1 MSSSDSSSEYIRRKR
16 HKDKKDRRDNRK
28 HSKGKKDHKEK
39 RRRDYSSSSS
49 SASKS
54 SGRRKRSS
62 DRNKKYKDEIEE
74 LKDKE
79 IEKQKKME
87 NKKKSEIEINQRKT
101 KEEKKEVKEVLTEAE
116 KLHYNGHVP
125 FVNDMA
131 PFNQV
136 GITGADQALIER
148 LKVEGFQGVGGG
160 KGGSLPLHAKQELL
174 NKGEE
179 NVVATKKTVNR
190 RSIKRAAKPT

>member
-1 MSSSDSSSEYIRRKR
+1 
-16 HKDKKDRRDNRK
+16 
-28 HSKGKKDHKEK
+28 
-39 RRRDYSSSSS
+39 
-49 SASKS
+49 
-54 SGRRKRSS
+54 
-62 DRNKKYKDEIEE
+62 
-74 LKDKE
+74 
-79 IEKQKKME
+79 ME
-87 NKKKSEIEINQRKT
+87 RAMKLP
-101 KEEKKEVKEVLTEAE
+101 KEVKNRLDALEAERAVYEAEQAFRNLKSNASRARAITVGTAFGGTTEISIRGEGGDTLWCLMQPVEVIELINQLSANIGCHIHIQPRKDFSSWREWNLTEAE

-136 GITGADQALIER
+136 GVTGADQALIER

-190 RSIKRAAKPT
+190 RSAKRASKTP

>member
-1 MSSSDSSSEYIRRKR
+1 MKPS
-16 HKDKKDRRDNRK
+16 
-28 HSKGKKDHKEK
+28 
-39 RRRDYSSSSS
+39 
-49 SASKS
+49 
-54 SGRRKRSS
+54 
-62 DRNKKYKDEIEE
+62 
-74 LKDKE
+74 KE
-79 IEKQKKME
+79 IKNRLEALEAERAVYEAEQAFR
-87 NKKKSEIEINQRKT
+87 NLKSNASRARAITVGTAFGGTTEISIRGEGGDTLWCLMQPVEVIELINQLSANIGCHIHIQPRKDFSSWR
-101 KEEKKEVKEVLTEAE
+101 EWNLTEAE

-179 NVVATKKTVNR
+179 NVVAIKKTVNR
-190 RSIKRAAKPT
+190 RSAKRTTKAS